1 MATAVLIQIHPN
13 DNVGVL
19 PRSLVAGDAI
29 ELNGEQIILQEPIG
43 LGHKFALRPLVE
55 GDKVL
60 KYGVSIGSTTRAV
73 AFGEHLHLHNMQSD
87 YLPTYTLEEER
98 KFDA

>member
-19 PRSLVAGDAI
+19 PRSLEAGDAI
-29 ELNGEQIILQEPIG
+29 QVGEQIVLLDEAIG
-43 LGHKFALRPLVE
+43 LGHKFALQPLAA

-73 AFGEHLHLHNMQSD
+73 TLGEHLHLHNMQSD
-87 YLPTYTLEEER
+87 YLPTFTLEEER

>member
-1 MATAVLIQIHPN
+1 MATATLIQIHPK

-19 PRSLVAGDAI
+19 PRSLVAGDMI
-29 ELNGEQIILQEPIG
+29 EVNGERVVLDEAIG
-43 LGHKFALRPLVE
+43 LGHKFALQPMAE

-60 KYGVSIGSTTRAV
+60 KYGVSIGSTTQAV
-73 AFGEHLHLHNMQSD
+73 GLGEHLHLHNMQSD